1 MRTRLGSWLAS
12 HPADVV
18 DVFVY
23 VVILNLAIEY
33 LPTVISE
40 SFSLSLLTAL
50 LLKVTLEV
58 VLLVKGAVMARLRTA
73 ATRRA
78 RTTAAV
84 MLWAVAAGSK
94 LIVLWLI
101 EATFGGSVSLG
112 VFVPVTLL
120 VVTLLLSRTALRRLL
135 YPEAS

>member
-1 MRTRLGSWLAS
+1 MRTRLGSWLAA

-18 DVFVY
+18 DAFVY

-73 ATRRA
+73 ATR
-78 RTTAAV
+78 
-84 MLWAVAAGSK
+84 
-94 LIVLWLI
+94 
-101 EATFGGSVSLG
+101 
-112 VFVPVTLL
+112 
-120 VVTLLLSRTALRRLL
+120 
-135 YPEAS
+135 